1 MSYLKIVSV
10 VLLAMLLSFGVLAGC
25 GKEAAPSATENPTEE
40 NNSASSGSSDSEA
53 FVGAFKTMD
62 LDGNEVTESI
72 LAEKEYTMINLWGTY
87 CGPCINEMPEL
98 EKIHQELPD
107 NMQIIGIVCDYLYEV
122 PDEQQADVK
131 EAADEIIKE
140 TGVTYPSLK
149 IWATADWIYESSN
162 VVPTTYFVDSEGKLV
177 SDIIFGADVEGYR
190 AAIEKLKK

>member
-1 MSYLKIVSV
+1 MRYLKIVSV

-25 GKEAAPSATENPTEE
+25 GKEAAPSAPENPTEE

-122 PDEQQADVK
+122 PDEQQEDVK
-131 EAADEIIKE
+131 AAADEIIKE

-190 AAIEKLKK
+190 AVIEKLKK